1 MDDATLG
8 EELQLV
14 VFTLATEEY
23 ALPITRVQEI
33 NRIVAITKLP
43 QTPDFMEG
51 IINLRGRLIPVID
64 LRKRFSLAIADYTD
78 DSRIIVV
85 EIGNQT
91 VGIIVDAVTEVVRL
105 QSDSIEPPP
114 MAFAIDAQYIQG
126 VGKLDNR
133 LLILLDLDRT
143 LSTNEEIALREM
155 NA

>member
-1 MDDATLG
+1 MDETALT

-14 VFTLATEEY
+14 VFSLAKEEY
-23 ALPITRVQEI
+23 ALPITKVQEI
-33 NRIVAITKLP
+33 NRLVAITRLP

-51 IINLRGRLIPVID
+51 IINLRGRIIPVID
-64 LRKRFSLAIADYTD
+64 LRKRFALAIADYTD

-85 EIGNQT
+85 EIGGQT

-105 QSDSIEPPP
+105 QSDRIEPPP
-114 MAFAIDAQYIQG
+114 TSFAIDSQYIQG
-126 VGKLDNR
+126 VGKLDDR

-143 LSTNEEIALREM
+143 LSTNEENVLREM